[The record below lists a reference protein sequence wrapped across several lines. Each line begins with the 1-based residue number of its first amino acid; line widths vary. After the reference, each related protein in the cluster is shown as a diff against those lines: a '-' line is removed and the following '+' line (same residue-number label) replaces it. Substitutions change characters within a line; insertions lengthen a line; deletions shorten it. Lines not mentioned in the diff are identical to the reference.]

1 MSSGYG
7 ISTVVE
13 GEFADVVERTRIAL
27 ATQGF
32 GVLTEIDV
40 AATMKAKLGADM
52 PPHLILGA
60 CNAPL
65 AHRALT
71 IEPSLGLLL
80 PCNVVVRAVEGNRV
94 VVEVTD
100 PLLLVSVT
108 GRGELTAIA
117 DEARD
122 GLVAALAALAQP
134 RSSA

>member
-1 MSSGYG
+1 MASDYG
-7 ISTVVE
+7 IRTVVE
-13 GEFADVVERTRIAL
+13 ADFADVVERTRVAL

-65 AHRALT
+65 AYRALA
-71 IEPSLGLLL
+71 IEPALGLLL
-80 PCNVVVRAVEGNRV
+80 PCNVVIRTVEANHV

-108 GRGELTAIA
+108 RRGELTAIA

-122 GLVAALAALAQP
+122 KLVAALAALARP
-134 RSSA
+134 ESAA